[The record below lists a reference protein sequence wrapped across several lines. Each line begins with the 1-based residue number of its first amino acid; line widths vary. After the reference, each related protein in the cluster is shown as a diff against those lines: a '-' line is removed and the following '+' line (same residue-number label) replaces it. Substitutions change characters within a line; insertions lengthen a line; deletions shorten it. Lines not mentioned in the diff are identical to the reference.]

1 MNGPL
6 YSVFDKTITAV
17 IEAKMKHASPPLSK
31 PSNES
36 APAKSVHPAQQHFSS
51 EAAKASESLL
61 IETESLLISN
71 PPKDSSSDI
80 VTGGHKGDKYLN
92 GIKDKRKATDM
103 PANTIKSDVKSLE
116 AAAEAAVTSST
127 IEFDSEKDTFIEQDG
142 SGTQTTGCVI
152 PKSHDDSHDNR
163 DDTDITLHMSED
175 DSCFTVV
182 DYPESSDNEKDT
194 STTKILD

>member
-6 YSVFDKTITAV
+6 YSVFDKAV
-17 IEAKMKHASPPLSK
+17 AAVVEAKMKHASPPLSK

-36 APAKSVHPAQQHFSS
+36 APAESVHPAQQHSSS
-51 EAAKASESLL
+51 EAAKASESLST
-61 IETESLLISN
+61 ETESLLISN
-71 PPKDSSSDI
+71 PPEDSSSDI
-80 VTGGHKGDKYLN
+80 ATGGHKGDEYLN

-103 PANTIKSDVKSLE
+103 PANTAKSDAKSEE
-116 AAAEAAVTSST
+116 AAAVTSST
-127 IEFDSEKDTFIEQDG
+127 IEFDSEEDTFIEQDG
-142 SGTQTTGCVI
+142 SGTQTTGCAI
-152 PKSHDDSHDNR
+152 PKPHDDSHDNW

-175 DSCFTVV
+175 DSCFTAV